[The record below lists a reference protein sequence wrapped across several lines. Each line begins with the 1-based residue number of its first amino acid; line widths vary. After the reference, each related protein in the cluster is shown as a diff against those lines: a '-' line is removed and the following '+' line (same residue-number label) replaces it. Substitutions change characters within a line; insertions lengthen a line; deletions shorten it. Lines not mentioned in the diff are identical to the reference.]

1 MSRCG
6 RFGFSGTGRPAV
18 APLVGANENR
28 RTTRMIK
35 IKSAFA
41 VTAAAAMLAVGGL
54 TAASAPAEAASGGRV
69 CLFLDKEGAKFAGRT
84 YGHVA
89 WAIRDPKNTNHW
101 IWGATENAEGDSTT
115 LPGKDNGSWIQ
126 GGTWSEMRGETKSKK
141 RTVELAR
148 YDAYRCINTAGGDL
162 KAAQR
167 TFNNM
172 QKNGYQIL
180 HNNCLTKAIAIF
192 RKYSPALSSSHLP
205 DGDSTPPRNYFKT
218 TLDNARGWEK
228 ARTY

>member
-1 MSRCG
+1 MTRKHRTVLTLLTAVLSA
-6 RFGFSGTGRPAV
+6 TAVPMV
-18 APLVGANENR
+18 APG
-28 RTTRMIK
+28 T
-35 IKSAFA
+35 
-41 VTAAAAMLAVGGL
+41 
-54 TAASAPAEAASGGRV
+54 AEAATGGRV
-69 CLFLDKEGAKFAGRT
+69 CLFLDKEGAPFAGRT

-101 IWGATENAEGDSTT
+101 IWGATENAEGDSYTA
-115 LPGKDNGSWIQ
+115 PGKDNGSWIK
-126 GGTWSEMRGETKSKK
+126 GGTWDDP
-141 RTVELAR
+141 RTVNLRESIKR
-148 YDAYRCINTAGGDL
+148 DGRHRKGYYDAYRCINTAGGDL

-172 QKNGYQIL
+172 KNNGYQIL
-180 HNNCLTKAIAIF
+180 HNNCLTKAISIF

>member
-1 MSRCG
+1 MS
-6 RFGFSGTGRPAV
+6 
-18 APLVGANENR
+18 
-28 RTTRMIK
+28 K

-41 VTAAAAMLAVGGL
+41 MTATAAVLAAGAL
-54 TAASAPAEAASGGRV
+54 TTASTPAEAASGGRA
-69 CLFLDKEGAKFAGRT
+69 CLFLDKEGAPFAGRT

-101 IWGATENAEGDSTT
+101 IWGATENAEGDSYTA
-115 LPGKDNGSWIQ
+115 PGKDNGSWIKR
-126 GGTWSEMRGETKSKK
+126 GTWDDLRKSIK
-141 RTVELAR
+141 RDGR
-148 YDAYRCINTAGGDL
+148 HRKGYYDAYQCINTAGGDL

-172 QKNGYQIL
+172 KNNGYQIL

-192 RKYSPALSSSHLP
+192 RKYSPALSSSRLP
-205 DGDSTPPRNYFKT
+205 DGNSTPPRNYFKT
-218 TLDNARGWEK
+218 TLDTARGWEK